1 MTEYNTKETEN
12 FRTALLE
19 GLEEKI
25 REGSPENYIQYSDVS
40 RAFPGE
46 PHEHS
51 FEIKTINQ
59 KALKK
64 WCSEYGFEVSF
75 LRENVDPKYLEIGM
89 PPLLFRKIAKA

>member
-1 MTEYNTKETEN
+1 MTEYPAKDIEC
-12 FRTALLE
+12 FRAAILK

-25 REGSPENYIQYSDVS
+25 RKGSLENIVQYADVS

-46 PHEHS
+46 PHQHS
-51 FEIKTINQ
+51 FEIRAINQ
-59 KALKK
+59 KALKQ

-89 PPLLFRKIAKA
+89 PPLLFRKVAKT